1 MKKLVSALCFAA
13 FASVATSAF
22 AAGDDSQW
30 KRVQRM
36 DVGTKIT
43 VTVDSAAPAERYLVQ
58 LSDTELV
65 VLNLSALD
73 VPKGRLL
80 NMAKDNPE
88 WMAGTAK
95 SAYKDGDV
103 RVGADGVFVKDKK
116 VAELAQVVEHLPRAR
131 VSAVK

>member
-1 MKKLVSALCFAA
+1 MKKLISAICVTA

-36 DVGTKIT
+36 DVGTRIT
-43 VTVDSAAPAERYLVQ
+43 VTVDGAAPAERYLVH

-65 VLNLSALD
+65 VLNLSAPD
-73 VPKGRLL
+73 VPRGRLL

-88 WMAGTAK
+88 WMAGTGK
-95 SAYKDGDV
+95 SAYKDGGI
-103 RVGADGVFVKDKK
+103 RVGPDGVFVKDKK
-116 VAELAQVVEHLPRAR
+116 VAELGQVVEHLPRAR